1 MGSELK
7 SLNTHFHSTSLDYI
21 LGYIPFDKIIQSVK
35 LTTSVVPQQVS
46 LLRSSGGACVIK

>member
-46 LLRSSGGACVIK
+46 LL